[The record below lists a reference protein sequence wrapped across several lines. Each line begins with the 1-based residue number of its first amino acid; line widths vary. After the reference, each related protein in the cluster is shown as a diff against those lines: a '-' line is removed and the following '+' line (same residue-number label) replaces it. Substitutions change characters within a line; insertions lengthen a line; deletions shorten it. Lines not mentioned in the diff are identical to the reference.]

1 MMPHRRLGA
10 VSVAALVALLLT
22 TMVGKS
28 ASAAADTGPV
38 QAGISVD
45 KVDGLSA
52 DFINGVDVSS
62 VLSLE
67 ESGVVFH
74 DAAGNE
80 ADLFDV
86 LAEAGIT
93 HVRVRV
99 WNDPYDASG
108 NGYGGG
114 DNSPARAVEI
124 GQRATAA
131 GLKVLVDFHYSDFW
145 ADPSKQKA
153 PKAWAGYTVAETVDA
168 VGQYTTATLQAMKD
182 AGVDVAM
189 VQVGNETNNAVAGL
203 SGWADM
209 SQVFSAGS
217 AAVRAVF
224 PEALVAVHFTNP
236 ETAGRYASYAA
247 NLDAYGV
254 DYDVFASS
262 FYPFWHGSPEN
273 LTAVLKQVA
282 DTYGKRVMVAETS
295 WATTLEDADGH
306 PNVIDLP
313 SEATAYPV
321 SVQGQATAVHDV
333 IRAVANVGD
342 AGIGVF
348 YWEPA
353 WLPVGPPSSLE
364 ANKVLWEEF
373 GSGWASSYAGQ
384 YDPADAG
391 LWYGGSAWDNQAMF
405 DAQGYP
411 LESLNVF
418 SYVRTGA
425 VAPLAVVSIETPS
438 ITVTD
443 GDPVALPA
451 TVTVTY
457 NDGSSVQQAVTWSD
471 ALDYVAGPGTYAIA
485 GITVEGLTT
494 SATIMVKAHNLL
506 VNGGFEDA
514 DLSAWST
521 TGSGFVLRS
530 TSDVFEGAYTAH
542 FYSGSAFAFTLSQ
555 TVTGVP
561 AGQYRLSATIHG
573 DGEAAT
579 DTADLTLTSSG
590 GTATAT
596 FALNGWQAY
605 QTPTTEAVTVGSDGI
620 LTVTAAF
627 SLSAGA
633 WGAVDSFELVRASA
647 VTVDTS
653 ALTAAVVR
661 AEGILRSVYSA
672 DSLGALDHTVEIARV
687 VLASSSPLQVTVEAV
702 EAQVTAALAALVI
715 VGEVPDPT
723 VNPVTLSV
731 VEGDAIVLPS
741 SVTVKAFDGST
752 TQEPVTWSSA
762 VSWIVSP
769 GSYMISGVTDTG
781 HAASATI
788 TVTVRNHVL
797 NPSFE
802 EPDTSMWSVTGAGAA
817 IAWTSDAPD
826 GTYGVSFWLGSAYEF
841 SVSQV
846 VTGLAPGAYVAS
858 ATTEGDGEAAGDTL
872 VLTASAAGSQATAPL
887 LLNGWQAFATATTAP
902 VTVGADG
909 TLTITAAFDLA
920 AGAWGVLD
928 DVRLVQVASEVPDMG
943 ALTAALAQAKAIDA
957 SGYTDWSVQELRDAI
972 AVADVVLAG
981 SRPTQQ
987 RVDDALA
994 LLTGAVFDLV
1004 KTGPP
1009 LCEIRYTVHG
1019 TWHGGFISQV
1029 WIKNISGER
1038 LAGWNLRWDFAGDEK
1053 VSNLWSGDVSQ
1064 VGDRVRVESLRYNGT
1079 IRPGSQTTFGFIG
1092 KSATGPVGVE
1102 NVSLN
1107 GTACTVIDGDGTRHG
1122 SRGRGVP
1129 PFAKH
1134 VRK

>member
-1 MMPHRRLGA
+1 MMSPLRLRA
-10 VSVAALVALLLT
+10 ISVAALGALLLAT
-22 TMVGKS
+22 AMGQS
-28 ASAAADTGPV
+28 ASAAADTDPV
-38 QAGISVD
+38 QAGIHVD
-45 KVDGLSA
+45 KVEGLSA

-67 ESGVVFH
+67 ESGVVFR
-74 DAAGNE
+74 DAAGDV
-80 ADLFDV
+80 ADVFDV
-86 LAEAGIT
+86 LAEAGLT

-99 WNDPYDASG
+99 WNDPYDANG

-145 ADPSKQKA
+145 ADPSKQKS
-153 PKAWAGYTVAETVDA
+153 PKAWAGFTVAQTVAA
-168 VGQYTTATLQAMKD
+168 VGQYTADTLQAMKD
-182 AGVDVAM
+182 AGVAVAM
-189 VQVGNETNNAVAGL
+189 VQVGNETNNAVAGI

-217 AAVRAVF
+217 ASVRAVF
-224 PEALVAVHFTNP
+224 PDALVAVHFTNP
-236 ETAGRYASYAA
+236 ETAGRYANYAA
-247 NLDAYGV
+247 SLDAYGV

-262 FYPFWHGSPEN
+262 YYPFWHGSPES

-282 DTYGKRVMVAETS
+282 DTYGKKVMVAETS

-313 SEATAYPV
+313 SETTAYPV

-333 IRAVANVGD
+333 IQAVANVGD

-353 WLPVGPPSSLE
+353 WLPVGPPSALE

-373 GSGWASSYAGQ
+373 GSGWASSYAGE

-391 LWYGGSAWDNQAMF
+391 VWYGGSAWDNQAMF
-405 DAQGYP
+405 DVQGYP
-411 LESLNVF
+411 LESLNIF

-425 VAPLAVVSIETPS
+425 VAPLAVVSVEAPS
-438 ITVTD
+438 VTLTD
-443 GDPVALPA
+443 GDPVVLPA

-457 NDGSSVQQAVTWSD
+457 NDGSSVQQAVTWSG
-471 ALDYVAGPGTYAIA
+471 AVGYVSGPGTYTI
-485 GITVEGLTT
+485 GGHTSEGLAT
-494 SATIMVKAHNLL
+494 SATVVVKAHNLL

-514 DLSAWST
+514 DLSAWT
-521 TGSGFVLRS
+521 ATGSGFVLRS
-530 TSDVFEGAYTAH
+530 TSDVYEGSYAAH
-542 FYSGSAFAFTLSQ
+542 FYAGSAYAFTLAQ

-573 DGEAAT
+573 DAEAVA
-579 DTADLTLTSSG
+579 DTANLTLTSSG
-590 GTATAT
+590 GSNTVP

-605 QTPTTEAVTVGSDGI
+605 QTPTTESVTVGSDGI

-627 SLSAGA
+627 TLSAGA
-633 WGAVDSFELVRASA
+633 WGAVDSFELVRAAASE
-647 VTVDTS
+647 VDTS
-653 ALTAAVVR
+653 ALTAAVTR
-661 AEGILRSVYSA
+661 AEGILRSVYSE
-672 DSLGALDHTVEIARV
+672 DSLAALDQTVEIARV
-687 VLASSSPLQVTVEAV
+687 VLASSSPRQATVDEV
-702 EAQVTAALAALVI
+702 EAQVAAALAALVI

-723 VNPVTLSV
+723 VNPVALSV

-741 SVTVKAFDGST
+741 SVTLTAFDGTS
-752 TQEPVTWSSA
+752 TQEPVTWSPA

-769 GSYMISGVTDTG
+769 GIYVIPGATDTG
-781 HAASATI
+781 YAASATVA
-788 TVTVRNHVL
+788 VTVRNHLL

-802 EPDTSMWSVTGAGAA
+802 DPDTSAWALTGSGAA
-817 IAWTSDAPD
+817 VAWTSDAPD
-826 GTYGVSFWLGSAYEF
+826 GTYGVTFWLDSAYQF

-872 VLTASAAGSQATAPL
+872 LLTASAAGGAENAPL
-887 LLNGWQAFATATTAP
+887 ALNGWRAFDTATTAP

-909 TLTITAAFDLA
+909 VLTVSAALSLA

-928 DVRLVQVASEVPDMG
+928 DLRLVQVASEAPDTA
-943 ALTAALAQAKAIDA
+943 ALAEALAQAKAIDT
-957 SGYTDWSVQELRDAI
+957 SGFTDYSVVEFEDAI
-972 AVADVVLAG
+972 AIADVVLVD
-981 SRPTQQ
+981 SRPTQL
-987 RVDDALA
+987 RIDDALA
-994 LLTGAVFDLV
+994 ILTSAVTDLV

-1009 LCEIRYTVHG
+1009 LCEVRYEAHR
-1019 TWHGGFISQV
+1019 TWRLGFIAQAV
-1029 WIKNISGER
+1029 IKNTSTESIR
-1038 LAGWNLRWDFAGDEK
+1038 GWTLRWDFAGEEK
-1053 VSNLWSGDVSQ
+1053 VTYLWGGRVSQ
-1064 VGDRVRVESLRYNGT
+1064 EGDRVRVESLRGHGT
-1079 IRPGSQTTFGFIG
+1079 IRQGSQIAIGFVG
-1092 KSATGPVGVE
+1092 SSAAGPLGIE

-1107 GTACTVIDGDGTRHG
+1107 GTECTVVQATLPHHRPHG
-1122 SRGRGVP
+1122 HHAPSNRGHLR
-1129 PFAKH
+1129 
-1134 VRK
+1134 